1 MILAY
6 IILVVLLVIIC
17 FQKLSERRY
26 FRGELHEVH
35 RNLKVNLGKSGF
47 YGSIH
52 GDNYDNAFHYLKGL
66 KLKEE
71 ELKKLSLIVKKESS
85 KNNHT
90 NQFTTVIFSVVASV
104 IVMLFSV
111 IFGSTI
117 SPVFSNYS
125 NLIFAKVEKSKV
137 EELQIEIQS
146 VKYILDQ
153 LANLTL
159 ENMVL
164 LLGLLVLIIY
174 IIHLADRRNAK
185 KSLFL
190 QAIVDEVLH
199 DTVKK

>member
-6 IILVVLLVIIC
+6 ITLVVLLIIIC

-26 FRGELHEVH
+26 LRGELHEVH

-47 YGSIH
+47 YGCIH
-52 GDNYDNAFHYLKGL
+52 GDNYDNALHYLKEL
-66 KLKEE
+66 NLKEE

-90 NQFTTVIFSVVASV
+90 NQFTTVTFSVVASV

-117 SPVFSNYS
+117 SPVFNNYS
-125 NLIFAKVEKSKV
+125 NLIITKV
-137 EELQIEIQS
+137 EESKVREHQIEIQS

-153 LANLTL
+153 LVNLTL

-164 LLGLLVLIIY
+164 LIGLLVLIIY
-174 IIHLADRRNAK
+174 IFHLADGRNAK
-185 KSLFL
+185 KSLLL